1 MGLTSGVHEA
11 INLADKLARIL
22 RREADEA
29 ELDRYERQRSHIAV
43 THTQAQ
49 TIRNKRLLEERDPAV
64 RRRNHDELRRSAE
77 DPVLAR
83 RFLMRTALFDSLR
96 DAEAIA

>member
-1 MGLTSGVHEA
+1 
-11 INLADKLARIL
+11 
-22 RREADEA
+22 
-29 ELDRYERQRSHIAV
+29 
-43 THTQAQ
+43 
-49 TIRNKRLLEERDPAV
+49 V

>member
-1 MGLTSGVHEA
+1 
-11 INLADKLARIL
+11 
-22 RREADEA
+22 
-29 ELDRYERQRSHIAV
+29 V

-64 RRRNHDELRRSAE
+64 RARNHDELRRSAE

-83 RFLMRTALFDSLR
+83 KFLMRTALFDSLR